1 MKKENIHDELAGLSP
16 MLRQMKEKDDG
27 MRMPPDYF
35 EQLQAKMMQQL
46 KDEQP
51 APAAKTAPFWAV
63 KTNRF
68 RMAAAAASVAILLTA
83 GWWYMRPAETIAPIA
98 AVTEPAQVD
107 EDDAAL
113 TSEEAQLYIDE
124 NILEFD
130 TEMLAAELDAAEMPV
145 DPAEKQPLKKNL
157 NQTQTPDEALDH
169 VLDEL
174 TEEELEDLL

>member
-27 MRMPPDYF
+27 MRLPPDYF

-46 KDEQP
+46 KEVQP
-51 APAAKTAPFWAV
+51 GPAAKTVPFWSV
-63 KTNRF
+63 STNRF
-68 RMAAAAASVAILLTA
+68 RMAAAAASVAVLLTA
-83 GWWYMRPAETIAPIA
+83 GWWYMRPTETAAPVVI
-98 AVTEPAQVD
+98 TEPAQV
-107 EDDAAL
+107 EEAAL
-113 TSEEAQLYIDE
+113 TSEEAQYYIEE

-130 TEMLAAELDAAEMPV
+130 TEMLAAELEAAETV
-145 DPAEKQPLKKNL
+145 ENPADKQPLKNNSNKAH
-157 NQTQTPDEALDH
+157 TTDESLDH

>member
-16 MLRQMKEKDDG
+16 SLRQMKEKDDG

-51 APAAKTAPFWAV
+51 APSAQIVPFWAV
-63 KTNRF
+63 KTTRF

-83 GWWYMRPAETIAPIA
+83 GWWYMRPAETIAPIT
-98 AVTEPAQVD
+98 AVAEPVQM
-107 EDDAAL
+107 DDVAL

-145 DPAEKQPLKKNL
+145 DPAEKQPLKNNPSK
-157 NQTQTPDEALDH
+157 TQTPDETLDH